1 MNFINLNNL
10 INSCI
15 ILQEVNKMLKIKFD
29 EYKENKQYLLLFDVL
44 IKKEHNNKDLFLE
57 DIDITPSSYRRAK
70 STEQNIGKNI
80 VDKLCEYFNIKKV
93 SVEEVEKYQIYLN
106 KIYFLNIPL
115 PCN

>member
-70 STEQNIGKNI
+70 STEQNIHK
-80 VDKLCEYFNIKKV
+80 VYPRYFF
-93 SVEEVEKYQIYLN
+93 Q
-106 KIYFLNIPL
+106 YFVLYF
-115 PCN
+115 